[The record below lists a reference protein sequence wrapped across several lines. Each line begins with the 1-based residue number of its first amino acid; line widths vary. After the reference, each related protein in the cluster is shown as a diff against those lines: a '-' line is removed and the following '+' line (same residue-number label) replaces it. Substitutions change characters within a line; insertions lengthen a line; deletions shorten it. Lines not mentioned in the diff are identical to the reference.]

1 MLLLFYYDYY
11 YYKTENVS
19 LIPDIP
25 TDTVTV
31 HLSDVI
37 ASVFNNQDFM
47 QSPFPKITE
56 QVLFIPHNLTHRHC

>member
-1 MLLLFYYDYY
+1 MEELCFAIAIPKSGISTLWEDLWE
-11 YYKTENVS
+11 TENVS

-31 HLSDVI
+31 HLSDVV

-56 QVLFIPHNLTHRHC
+56 QVL